1 MANQA
6 LRQFCDSLLLQLAD
20 IFSQTLLMQLRD
32 ESLNAKKLDFNQ
44 QQKVSS
50 KMVCIDTL
58 EKPYPNTTRFLSKI

>member
-1 MANQA
+1 MANQV
-6 LRQFCDSLLLQLAD
+6 LKPFCDSLLMKLAE
-20 IFSQTLLMQLRD
+20 IFSQTLLMQFWD